1 MSGEKET
8 LACKAHD
15 SEKLCSPKNAAS
27 DWCVDKR
34 AIFQY
39 INQTRYVLFT
49 CIADKKM
56 LWTDDFFGL
65 CLYEGLKK
73 AYEGCKEG
81 LTSIVIAPL

>member
-1 MSGEKET
+1 MERRKHLRAKPT
-8 LACKAHD
+8 ILKNCVHP
-15 SEKLCSPKNAAS
+15 LCAAS
-27 DWCVDKR
+27 DWCGIGSVDKR

-65 CLYEGLKK
+65 CLYEGLSD
-73 AYEGCKEG
+73 
-81 LTSIVIAPL
+81 LT

>member
-27 DWCVDKR
+27 YWCGIGSIDKR

-39 INQTRYVLFT
+39 INQTRYLFT

-65 CLYEGLKK
+65 CLCEGLSD
-73 AYEGCKEG
+73 
-81 LTSIVIAPL
+81 LT

>member
-15 SEKLCSPKNAAS
+15 PEKLCSPKNAAS
-27 DWCVDKR
+27 DWCGIGSVDKR

-49 CIADKKM
+49 CIADKNM

-65 CLYEGLKK
+65 CLYERLSD
-73 AYEGCKEG
+73 
-81 LTSIVIAPL
+81 LT